1 MDQISKYT
9 FDELD
14 LTDRYELLSSL
25 PKHFKVGAEI
35 GVWEGWYTFQILERT
50 NMHIFA
56 IDPWVSTKGY
66 ADPTN
71 RGDDFNPAAT
81 GVDGFLW
88 HETRYMQTMATL
100 IGEVPR
106 DRWTIFRSFSYDS
119 VHFIEDKQLDFVYV
133 DGDHSYDAVVKDMRD
148 WWPKVNIG
156 GILAGHDYNDNNP
169 GTIQAVNEFAI
180 QNNLEFK
187 VTGTS
192 PEKGDADAPSWVF
205 IRNKE

>member
-56 IDPWVSTKGY
+56 IDPWADTKGY
-66 ADPTN
+66 PDPPN
-71 RGDDFNPAAT
+71 KDKDFDPLAV
-81 GVDGFLW
+81 GPDGFVW
-88 HETRYMQTMATL
+88 HETRYMSTYANLMNA
-100 IGEVPR
+100 PR
-106 DRWTIFRSFSYDS
+106 DRWTIFRSFSYDT
-119 VHFIEDKQLDFVYV
+119 VYFFEDKQMDFVYI
-133 DGDHSYDAVVKDMRD
+133 DGDHLYDAVIKDMRD

-205 IRNKE
+205 IRNEE